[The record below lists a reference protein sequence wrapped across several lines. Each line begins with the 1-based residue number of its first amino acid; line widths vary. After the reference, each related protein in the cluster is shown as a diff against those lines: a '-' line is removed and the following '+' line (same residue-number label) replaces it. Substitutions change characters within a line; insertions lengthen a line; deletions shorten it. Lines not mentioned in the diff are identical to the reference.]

1 MRIESLGLV
10 AYDEALV
17 LQERALES
25 VSAGLSP
32 ERIFLLEHP
41 HVFTVGRSFRTADQ
55 SDPQLDSSIPTY
67 DVSRGGDITY
77 HGPGQLVGYPIL
89 DLRRRARDI
98 HSYLRNLEECLM
110 RTVSEFGL
118 TGYRRKGLTGVW
130 TEEGKLASIGV
141 SVRKW
146 ITMHGFALNVAP
158 DLHYFGM
165 IDACGIR
172 DCPVTSMSALLGHF
186 VSIREVESVVTRQL
200 AQVLSPLDPVPAGRD
215 EISQSQGSQPGKP
228 PRPPA

>member
-1 MRIESLGLV
+1 MKIKSLGLV
-10 AYDEALV
+10 AYDEALL
-17 LQERALES
+17 LQEQALKS

-41 HVFTVGRSFRTADQ
+41 HVFTVGRSFQKENR
-55 SDPQLDSSIPTY
+55 SNPQLDSAIPTY
-67 DVSRGGDITY
+67 DVCRGGDITY
-77 HGPGQLVGYPIL
+77 HGPGQLIGYPIL
-89 DLRRRARDI
+89 DLRQRARNI
-98 HSYLRNLEECLM
+98 YSYLRNLEECLI

-130 TEEGKLASIGV
+130 TDEGKLASIGV
-141 SVRKW
+141 GVRKW

-172 DCPVTSMSALLGHF
+172 DCPVTSMSELLGHI
-186 VSIREVESVVTRQL
+186 VSMQEVESVVTRQL
-200 AQVLSPLDPVPAGRD
+200 AEVLLPLDPVPTGRNR
-215 EISQSQGSQPGKP
+215 IS
-228 PRPPA
+228 